1 MVPQGIVASLDVQN
15 GNNAYNAIVD
25 YSSDFSNLSNQYSA
39 AGYGPE
45 TDYTSLS
52 NQYSAGAYGGAGFMS
67 QVSSRFLQPT
77 IGMPRMG

>member
-1 MVPQGIVASLDVQN
+1 MMDYDALALARVQQP
-15 GNNAYNAIVD
+15 GLTD